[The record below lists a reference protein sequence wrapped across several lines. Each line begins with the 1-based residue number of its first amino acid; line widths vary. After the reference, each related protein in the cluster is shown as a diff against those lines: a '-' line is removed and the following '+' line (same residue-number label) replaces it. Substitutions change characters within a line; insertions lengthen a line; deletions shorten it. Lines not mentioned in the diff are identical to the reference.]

1 MASVGTYRE
10 RLMFQKRA
18 TVADDGTGNTE
29 GDWVDQFSE
38 QCNIVAARG
47 GEQALAARLQNIRP
61 VEVEIHQSNR
71 SRLIATD
78 WRAINARNRSEV
90 YNIHDIRDPDG
101 RKRKHILTCSLGAP
115 T

>member
-1 MASVGTYRE
+1 MASVGTFRE

-18 TVADDGTGNTE
+18 VVPDDGTGIVE
-29 GDWVDQFSE
+29 GNWVDQFSE
-38 QCNIVAARG
+38 PCNIVAARG

-71 SRLIATD
+71 TRQIATD
-78 WRAINARNRSEV
+78 WRAINARNLSEV

-101 RKRKHILTCSLGAP
+101 RKRKHVLTCSLGAP